1 MLSPKELMTLPKLKE
16 ILDLDKISS
25 FKIEGRM
32 KNATYVGYVTK
43 LYRTAIDAYYNQKEY
58 LLSTR
63 EENNLKI
70 SFQPRIH
77 TWTLF

>member
-1 MLSPKELMTLPKLKE
+1 MTLPKLKE

-58 LLSTR
+58 LLSTT
-63 EENNLKI
+63 EENNLK
-70 SFQPRIH
+70 S
-77 TWTLF
+77 LFNRELTIGNFF